1 VRYKGLLTLLD
12 GRVRGNIWKDR
23 T

>member
-12 GRVRGNIWKDR
+12 GRVKGNIWKDR